1 MTELDNPIFSGAAV
15 LFTLL
20 LMLSLR
26 SGQQIL
32 PHLLRCLGRWKANI
46 EIEDSLQLS
55 RSRNL
60 VALLLFVPMFMVV
73 FRFSLYRP
81 DFVDELPLLWRFPAV
96 AGALAAY
103 LLLRTFLNWQFKL
116 GNYRNR
122 VYTAANRSFYN
133 YAILLFVLLA
143 VLGALL
149 SLGNGPERHVTL
161 VLRLTALLFYLL
173 IVLRRGQIFASA
185 CGPFTTFLYLC
196 GLELIPTGVLV
207 ATAVL
212 L

>member
-1 MTELDNPIFSGAAV
+1 MIVKRAV
-15 LFTLL
+15 WALPFALL
-20 LMLSLR
+20 AGLANVFLNRAPALQIGSVVISAGMLSL
-26 SGQQIL
+26 
-32 PHLLRCLGRWKANI
+32 
-46 EIEDSLQLS
+46 
-55 RSRNL
+55 
-60 VALLLFVPMFMVV
+60 
-73 FRFSLYRP
+73 
-81 DFVDELPLLWRFPAV
+81 AV
-96 AGALAAY
+96 
-103 LLLRTFLNWQFKL
+103 LLLRTFLNWQFEL

-122 VYTAANRSFYN
+122 VFTAANRSFYN
-133 YAILLFVLLA
+133 YAILLFVLLV

>member
-26 SGQQIL
+26 SGLQIL

-60 VALLLFVPMFMVV
+60 VALLLFVPMCMVV

-81 DFVDELPLLWRFPAV
+81 DFVDELPTLYFHTV

-103 LLLRTFLNWQFKL
+103 LLLRTFLNWQFEL

-122 VYTAANRSFYN
+122 VFTAANRSFYN
-133 YAILLFVLLA
+133 YVILLFVLLV

-173 IVLRRGQIFASA
+173 IVLRRGQIFAAA